1 MFHFLSSY
9 ITLCSTRHQINNG
22 PTYPILSWT
31 SSCCARPPRGVYRP
45 SPSPPSSFPR
55 VYATRLL
62 SSSLLPP
69 SLLPT
74 GWKRILRK
82 LFPDLS
88 SKARDRFESN
98 RYISMMTNPLFLLPC
113 LPRAE
118 KRKIWRRRESLASL
132 PPPLGFGGRIFF
144 QSKSK
149 IDESFF
155 FSSFFSSPFSSLDGQ
170 DLRHRF
176 GFPSMMMVAS
186 RAKMNVAQT
195 RYYLSVRGATGNT
208 SHRRPDVWKRCILV
222 HRGEGEGRRGEE
234 VVVSYIGERDA
245 ESGGHATWTG
255 YIRVMRI

>member
-45 SPSPPSSFPR
+45 SPSPPSFPR

-62 SSSLLPP
+62 SSSPLLPP

-88 SKARDRFESN
+88 SKARNRFESN
-98 RYISMMTNPLFLLPC
+98 RYISMMTNSLFLLPLPC

-118 KRKIWRRRESLASL
+118 KRKIWRRRKSLSSL

-155 FSSFFSSPFSSLDGQ
+155 FLLFFHPLP
-170 DLRHRF
+170 L
-176 GFPSMMMVAS
+176 PSMAKISVTDSAS
-186 RAKMNVAQT
+186 QA
-195 RYYLSVRGATGNT
+195 
-208 SHRRPDVWKRCILV
+208 
-222 HRGEGEGRRGEE
+222 
-234 VVVSYIGERDA
+234 
-245 ESGGHATWTG
+245 
-255 YIRVMRI
+255 

>member
-1 MFHFLSSY
+1 MLRETPSRCLSSLSFPPFFLS
-9 ITLCSTRHQINNG
+9 TRV
-22 PTYPILSWT
+22 
-31 SSCCARPPRGVYRP
+31 CDA
-45 SPSPPSSFPR
+45 
-55 VYATRLL
+55 
-62 SSSLLPP
+62 SSLLFPPPP

-155 FSSFFSSPFSSLDGQ
+155 FSSFFFFFFFIPSLFPRWPRSPSPIRLPKHDDGRLACQ
-170 DLRHRF
+170 DECSADTLLPIGTWRHWKH
-176 GFPSMMMVAS
+176 V
-186 RAKMNVAQT
+186 
-195 RYYLSVRGATGNT
+195 T
-208 SHRRPDVWKRCILV
+208 S
-222 HRGEGEGRRGEE
+222 
-234 VVVSYIGERDA
+234 
-245 ESGGHATWTG
+245 
-255 YIRVMRI
+255 

>member
-1 MFHFLSSY
+1 MLRETPSRCLSSLSFPPFFLS
-9 ITLCSTRHQINNG
+9 TRV
-22 PTYPILSWT
+22 
-31 SSCCARPPRGVYRP
+31 CDA
-45 SPSPPSSFPR
+45 
-55 VYATRLL
+55 
-62 SSSLLPP
+62 SSLLFPPPP

-155 FSSFFSSPFSSLDGQ
+155 SSFFSSPPSSLDGQ